1 MDYVY
6 SSHLFNEISLKFTMY
21 YLSVNFF
28 YIYSFLKMTSE
39 VQRLW
44 LCTYVEDQGCQAM
57 NNLNEMLRS
66 KTSPWTLFAK
76 WLQDPANH
84 TKVLDCN
91 SLVLKKNWLVT
102 ANDAFPFSA
111 ILSARDIFLSSSE
124 FDASLSDRY
133 SLTATCQRNSLLLDS
148 FMAFILFDTKVVPY
162 PKARFA
168 LSKELLFRAFEA
180 SCILWRTWNSWSSC
194 C

>member
-1 MDYVY
+1 
-6 SSHLFNEISLKFTMY
+6 
-21 YLSVNFF
+21 
-28 YIYSFLKMTSE
+28 MTSE
-39 VQRLW
+39 ALRLW
-44 LCTYVEDQGCQAM
+44 LCMYVEAQGCQAM
-57 NNLNEMLRS
+57 NNLNEMLGS
-66 KTSPWTLFAK
+66 KTFALTLYAK
-76 WLQDPANH
+76 WLQDH
-84 TKVLDCN
+84 TKVLNCN
-91 SLVLKKNWLVT
+91 SLILKKNWLVT
-102 ANDAFPFSA
+102 ANDAYPLSA
-111 ILSARDIFLSSSE
+111 ILSARDIFFSSSE
-124 FDASLSDRY
+124 YDASLSDRY

>member
-1 MDYVY
+1 MGE
-6 SSHLFNEISLKFTMY
+6 LFFHIF
-21 YLSVNFF
+21 
-28 YIYSFLKMTSE
+28 FLKMTSE
-39 VQRLW
+39 VLRLW
-44 LCTYVEDQGCQAM
+44 LCTYVEDQGWQAM
-57 NNLNEMLRS
+57 NNMNEILRS
-66 KTSPWTLFAK
+66 KTSPLTLYAK

-111 ILSARDIFLSSSE
+111 ILSARDIFFLSSE

>member
-1 MDYVY
+1 
-6 SSHLFNEISLKFTMY
+6 MY

-28 YIYSFLKMTSE
+28 FIYSFLKMTSG
-39 VQRLW
+39 VLRLW
-44 LCTYVEDQGCQAM
+44 LCTYVEDQGCQAT

-66 KTSPWTLFAK
+66 KTSPLTLFAK

-111 ILSARDIFLSSSE
+111 ILSARDIFFSSSE